1 MIATGVKYLRV
12 PNVKFLS
19 YFEMRGIA
27 NFKKKFKADTDKI
40 LEKVKAKKTVSEV
53 KNANSFLRASING
66 GDFKQKVTQ
75 NAQSD
80 PEFRE
85 FLKSFN
91 ERHKE
96 FPNITDVSHYLQTQD
111 VFQKTPEMRQEE
123 IALLEEFRT
132 RRKEREGFLNRTTKE
147 QEEED
152 EQTDDEFDEYGIF
165 KDLAKKEGLK
175 HEPVKPD
182 FTMDENFRIILLS
195 QGTTTLVTTLNR
207 INYFRV
213 LLFCGNMNGI
223 IGFAKGK
230 ARDPEGAMIKAMNNL
245 KRNLIAIPL
254 DHQNSM
260 PASIHAKYEGIR
272 LKLNSQTHFDSWG
285 NQVMAHMLMLAGISE
300 AKFKLIVKTRNPYA
314 MVYCFFK
321 AVTQNVTPKMVAEE
335 RGIKLYSTYLSRPV
349 QSNKHIYEHPK

>member
-1 MIATGVKYLRV
+1 MIAIGVKYLRV
-12 PNVKFLS
+12 PSIKFLS
-19 YFEMRGIA
+19 YCEKKGVA

-53 KNANSFLRASING
+53 KNANSFLKDSIDNS
-66 GDFKQKVTQ
+66 DFKQKFTQ

-80 PEFRE
+80 VEFRE

-111 VFQKTPEMRQEE
+111 MFQKTPEMRKDE
-123 IALLEEFRT
+123 LMMLDEFRA
-132 RRKEREGFLNRTTKE
+132 RRKEREGFLNKE
-147 QEEED
+147 TSKNPLEQD
-152 EQTDDEFDEYGIF
+152 ENDLSDDEFDEYGIF
-165 KDLAKKEGLK
+165 KELEKQKGLK
-175 HEPVKPD
+175 YETMKPE

-230 ARDPEGAMIKAMNNL
+230 ARDQEGAMLKAMNNL

-254 DHQNSM
+254 DHLNSM
-260 PASIHAKYEGIR
+260 PLNITAKYEGVKLI
-272 LKLNSQTHFDSWG
+272 LKHKSHFDSWG
-285 NQVMAHMLMLAGISE
+285 SQVMANMLMLSGITE
-300 AKFKLIVKTRNPYA
+300 TKFKLIVTTRNPYA

-321 AVTQNVTPKMVAEE
+321 AVTQNVTPKMLSEE
-335 RGIKLYSTYLSRPV
+335 RGIKLYTQYIGRPRQPV
-349 QSNKHIYEHPK
+349 HNP